1 MFINKV
7 LVCVISLKSTG
18 HGEGEFVRLQQ
29 GFKAEHVWRTKS
41 LFSCVFYVLFR
52 KRRKHF
58 LALLSTR
65 HHSEAGS
72 PNVHSLKRVPKVGFI
87 RVPSHQLCLSLCLQ
101 TVPHNEAGDTWCHP
115 PAAQRSCTFMD
126 IGRDKN
132 NFVSVWEH
140 LCWGCLRGHEQ
151 ALESPILFCWGRVS
165 VILPPVSSKMESV
178 TALLSTLLLSSSVTS
193 CAQH

>member
-58 LALLSTR
+58 WHCYLQGTTVRLGVQMSTAWR
-65 HHSEAGS
+65 GS
-72 PNVHSLKRVPKVGFI
+72 PKWGLSGSPVTSSVYLCVSRLSHTMKPVTPGVTLLQHKGAA
-87 RVPSHQLCLSLCLQ
+87 PSWTLEGTRTILSLCESIC
-101 TVPHNEAGDTWCHP
+101 VGVACMAMSKHWR
-115 PAAQRSCTFMD
+115 AQFC
-126 IGRDKN
+126 
-132 NFVSVWEH
+132 FVE
-140 LCWGCLRGHEQ
+140 G
-151 ALESPILFCWGRVS
+151 ES
-165 VILPPVSSKMESV
+165 
-178 TALLSTLLLSSSVTS
+178 
-193 CAQH
+193 Q